1 MNNNGYAY
9 FYTIL
14 DTTFRY
20 YLWYHAYHVPLRY
33 PLGYH
38 SLHYLRG
45 NTKRAFTK
53 WSKQPRAFP
62 VTAIAKLIS
71 LPRYTTRY
79 SRQWRTDRT
88 RDVNNMGPL

>member
-1 MNNNGYAY
+1 MLTCSMMR
-9 FYTIL
+9 FL
-14 DTTFRY
+14 TFTAGPVC
-20 YLWYHAYHVPLRY
+20 LCGVSSPV
-33 PLGYH
+33 
-38 SLHYLRG
+38 G

-79 SRQWRTDRT
+79 SRQWRTDIT

>member
-1 MNNNGYAY
+1 MFAIVICLVLLMC
-9 FYTIL
+9 TL
-14 DTTFRY
+14 
-20 YLWYHAYHVPLRY
+20 
-33 PLGYH
+33 
-38 SLHYLRG
+38 G